1 MAEAVIMSATRTPIG
16 RVGGALRDVAPEKLG
31 ALVLNEAVMRSK
43 IENPLEIEEIVFGH
57 VLGAP
62 GCMARVAALQAG
74 LPIEIP
80 GLTLDRQCGSGSTAV
95 NVAAAYVIAGA
106 GNLYVAG
113 GTESMS
119 QQPWILPKPTQAYQR
134 YAPSFYK
141 KRPLA
146 PEIIGDPP
154 MGITAENIAE
164 RWEISREE
172 QDAFAVLS
180 QEKAARALSEGRFRE
195 QIVPVSVPQRKAT
208 DIVVDTDE
216 HPRPGITIEKLAKL
230 PPAFKVGGTVT
241 AGNSSGVND
250 GAAAMVVGSTEK
262 AVQLGVRPLAKV
274 VGFAA
279 AGVNPNI
286 MGIGPVPAVKKLM
299 KRTRLSLAAMDVIEL
314 NEAFAS
320 QSIACC
326 KELGIDWHK
335 ENFNPNGGAI
345 ALGHPIAGSL
355 AILVVKAIYELE
367 RIKGQYSLI
376 TACCGGGQGIATI
389 IERLP

>member
-1 MAEAVIMSATRTPIG
+1 MAEAVIMSAARTPIG
-16 RVGGALRDVAPEKLG
+16 RAGGALRDVAPEKLG

-43 IENPLEIEEIVFGH
+43 IENPLEIEEIIFGH

-62 GCMARVAALQAG
+62 GCMARVAALEAG
-74 LPIEIP
+74 LPMEIP

-95 NVAAAYVIAGA
+95 NVAAAHVMAGA
-106 GNLYVAG
+106 GDLYVAG

-134 YAPSFYK
+134 FAPVFYK

-146 PEIIGDPP
+146 PEAIGDPL
-154 MGITAENIAE
+154 MGITAENIVE

-172 QDAFAVLS
+172 QDEFAALS

-195 QIVPVSVPQRKAT
+195 QIVPFSVPQHKAL

-216 HPRPGITIEKLAKL
+216 HPRPGTTAAKLAKL
-230 PPAFKVGGTVT
+230 PPAFKAGGTVT
-241 AGNSSGVND
+241 AGNSSGIND
-250 GAAAMVVGSTEK
+250 GAAAMVVGSPEK
-262 AVQLGVRPLAKV
+262 ANKLGVKPMAKV
-274 VGFAA
+274 VGYAA
-279 AGVNPNI
+279 AGVDPNI
-286 MGIGPVPAVKKLM
+286 MGIGPVPAVQKLM
-299 KRTRLSLAAMDVIEL
+299 QRTGLSLEAMDVIEL
-314 NEAFAS
+314 NEAFAA

-326 KELGIDWHK
+326 RELGIDWHK
-335 ENFNPNGGAI
+335 ESLNPNGGAI

-355 AILVVKAIYELE
+355 AILMVKSIYELE
-367 RIKGQYSLI
+367 RIKGQYGLI